1 MSNRILTL
9 SNAISALR
17 VVLVAPIAVYLLSG
31 IPEDRIIAAWLIL
44 FAIAT
49 DFLDGYLARKLHQ
62 VTELGKIIDPL
73 ADKIAVGTIAIL
85 LAITG
90 DISLWYLGIVLAR
103 DLFILAGGIFINRK
117 KRIIPQSN
125 WPGKI
130 AVTIVAAYLYVCLL
144 RMESLA
150 GIGESL
156 LWFSLFMMAVSTVS
170 YAQRLFIG
178 NNFSGGS

>member
-1 MSNRILTL
+1 MPNRILTV

-17 VVLVAPIAVYLLSG
+17 VVLVAPMAFFLLTG
-31 IPEDRIIAAWLIL
+31 NPEDRIVAAWLVL

-73 ADKIAVGTIAIL
+73 ADKIAVGTVAIL

-90 DISLWYLGIVLAR
+90 DIAIWYLIVVLAR

-117 KRIIPQSN
+117 KKIIPQSN

-130 AVTIVAAYLYVCLL
+130 AVTIVAMYLFVCLL
-144 RMESLA
+144 RNDSLS
-150 GIGESL
+150 GIREAL
-156 LWFSLFMMAVSTVS
+156 LWSSIFLMAVSTVS

-178 NNFSGGS
+178 RNISPRS

>member
-1 MSNRILTL
+1 MSNRILTI

-17 VVLVAPIAVYLLSG
+17 VVLVVPIAYFLLTGKS
-31 IPEDRIIAAWLIL
+31 EDRILAAWLVL

-49 DFLDGYLARKLHQ
+49 DFLDGFLARKLHQ
-62 VTELGKIIDPL
+62 VSELGKIIDPL
-73 ADKIAVGTIAIL
+73 ADKIAVGTVAIL

-90 DISLWYLGIVLAR
+90 DIALWYLGVVLAR
-103 DLFILAGGIFINRK
+103 DFFILAGGIFINRK

-130 AVTIVAAYLYVCLL
+130 AVTVVAIYLFVCLW
-144 RMESLA
+144 SS
-150 GIGESL
+150 IL
-156 LWFSLFMMAVSTVS
+156 LMSVSTIS

-178 NNFSGGS
+178 RNISPRS